1 MPYVINVPGCPRPY
15 ITNDPRIFFDA
26 KAWGWPVESRPY
38 SDSFCKA
45 MRREEGARFESER
58 RTAQL
63 ERCWTLELMQ
73 RQTKPTRVRKT
84 KNIATSKKHAKHAK
98 HDSVHDMVVV
108 EAVDELELDADNLH
122 I

>member
-1 MPYVINVPGCPRPY
+1 MPYVIYVPACPRAY
-15 ITNDPRIFFDA
+15 ITNDPRIFMDA
-26 KAWGWPVESRPY
+26 KSWGWPVESRPY

-63 ERCWTLELMQ
+63 ERCWTLELKQ
-73 RQTKPTRVRKT
+73 RQTKPTRMRKT
-84 KNIATSKKHAKHAK
+84 KNLKHTK
-98 HDSVHDMVVV
+98 HDSVHDVMVVV
-108 EAVDELELDADNLH
+108 DVEELELDADNLV

>member
-1 MPYVINVPGCPRPY
+1 
-15 ITNDPRIFFDA
+15 
-26 KAWGWPVESRPY
+26 
-38 SDSFCKA
+38 

-63 ERCWTLELMQ
+63 EHCWTLELFQ
-73 RQTKPTRVRKT
+73 RQTKPTRTRKT
-84 KNIATSKKHAKHAK
+84 KNLAISAKHKK

-108 EAVDELELDADNLH
+108 TAVDELELDADNLR

>member
-1 MPYVINVPGCPRPY
+1 
-15 ITNDPRIFFDA
+15 
-26 KAWGWPVESRPY
+26 
-38 SDSFCKA
+38 
-45 MRREEGARFESER
+45 
-58 RTAQL
+58 L

-98 HDSVHDMVVV
+98 HDSVHDMVEV